1 MLVQARVTGCPGSG
15 QDLAPP
21 SGCVP
26 RPGASRLE
34 HPSPRSE
41 RPAAATC
48 SCVLVPGVSRP
59 GTPQTARLAPPSNP
73 SPAARLLF
81 HHPHAPRRLDAWIP
95 AQGRPAA
102 AGPWH
107 ERGRWFGTAGRG
119 ATPPRGRVS
128 SEACGR
134 RAAAGC
140 RRSASPPA
148 SGGRSGLV
156 CRRQRRRAP
165 SRAPH
170 AAWQP
175 AIAPGVRSF
184 LTTSQVPE
192 LIWELFI
199 SCQKTALPAKKT
211 TLAAERPRA
220 WYEGSPGLNHKAPA
234 VWLESKAG
242 RAQGGGARGPMPYG
256 ST

>member
-1 MLVQARVTGCPGSG
+1 MPWVGRELQGWNIP
-15 QDLAPP
+15 
-21 SGCVP
+21 VP
-26 RPGASRLE
+26 AASD
-34 HPSPRSE
+34 HPSPLAHPRH
-41 RPAAATC
+41 AAPGRRA
-48 SCVLVPGVSRP
+48 VPLPRCFCP
-59 GTPQTARLAPPSNP
+59 GTPKQPASPPTPPNP
-73 SPAARLLF
+73 SLAARLLF
-81 HHPHAPRRLDAWIP
+81 HHPHTPHRPEAWIP
-95 AQGRPAA
+95 AQGQPAA

-107 ERGRWFGTAGRG
+107 ERGQWFGTAGRG
-119 ATPPRGRVS
+119 AAPPRGRVS

-134 RAAAGC
+134 RAATGC

-148 SGGRSGLV
+148 SGGRSRLV
-156 CRRQRRRAP
+156 CRRRRRVP
-165 SRAPH
+165 SRAPRT
-170 AAWQP
+170 AWQP
-175 AIAPGVRSF
+175 ATAPGVRSF

-242 RAQGGGARGPMPYG
+242 RARGPVPYG